1 MSSDLLTN
9 DLMVVFN
16 SFFICDAKLFSSFN
30 FDANNIDNR
39 YSKALPFP
47 VTPTFVN
54 VDAGSKL
61 LSASSAFAFV
71 AALYMRID
79 DLIMVSSFI
88 ALNFFSLPSLS
99 LNL

>member
-1 MSSDLLTN
+1 MS
-9 DLMVVFN
+9 N
-16 SFFICDAKLFSSFN
+16 SFLICNAKLFSSFN
-30 FDANNIDNR
+30 FDANNIDNK
-39 YSKALPFP
+39 YSNALPFP

-61 LSASSAFAFV
+61 LYASSAFAFV
-71 AALYMRID
+71 AALYILID
-79 DLIMVSSFI
+79 DLRIESSFM